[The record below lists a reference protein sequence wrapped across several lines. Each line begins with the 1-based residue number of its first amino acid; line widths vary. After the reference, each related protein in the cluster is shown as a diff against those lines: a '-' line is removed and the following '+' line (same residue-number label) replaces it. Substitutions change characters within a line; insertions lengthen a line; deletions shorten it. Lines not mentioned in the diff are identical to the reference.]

1 MEFPRRIYTVTEFM
15 KAREC
20 VENGHMHRIKII
32 GSKDFKEKIKKIK
45 SLLRITDYY
54 DFVRT
59 YIRLLK
65 EIDGIGQL
73 RETDAT
79 IWLNKY
85 IIENPVEGAR
95 FIVQKAQQMKDYL
108 EGKQYYETGELATIE
123 KSIEFL
129 RELQGKRICEEL
141 KLQCEEVLEQW
152 TKERIL

>member
-20 VENGHMHRIKII
+20 VENGYLHRMRVS

-45 SLLRITDYY
+45 SLLRITGYY

-65 EIDGIGQL
+65 DIDGIGQL

-79 IWLNKY
+79 IWLNRY
-85 IIENPVEGAR
+85 IVENPVEGAR
-95 FIVQKAQQMKDYL
+95 FIVQKAQQMSDYL
-108 EGKQYYETGELATIE
+108 EGKQYYEKGELAAIE

-141 KLQCEEVLEQW
+141 KLKCEEVLEQW